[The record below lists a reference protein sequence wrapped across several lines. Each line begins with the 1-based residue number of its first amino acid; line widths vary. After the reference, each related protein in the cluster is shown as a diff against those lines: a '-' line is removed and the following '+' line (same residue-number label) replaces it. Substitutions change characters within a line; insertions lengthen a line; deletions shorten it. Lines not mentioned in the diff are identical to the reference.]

1 MPNLK
6 IVIDGAYQ
14 WLDAAVIDAANNKTA
29 LDLQGVPATAHVAVN
44 PGQYARLVI
53 HASADPDTRIT
64 ADILRGEKSVCLKRY
79 YKVGGD
85 GHLDRVVTFDPD
97 A

>member
-6 IVIDGAYQ
+6 IVIEGAYR
-14 WLDAAVIDAANNKTA
+14 WIDAAAIDAANSKTA
-29 LDLQGVPATAHVAVN
+29 LDLQGVPATAHVTIN
-44 PGQYARLVI
+44 SGQFARLVI

-79 YKVGGD
+79 YNVGEN
-85 GHLDRVVTFDPD
+85 GHLDRVITFDPD

>member
-6 IVIDGAYQ
+6 IVIEGIYQ
-14 WLDAAVIDAANNKTA
+14 WIDVAVIDAADKKTA
-29 LDLQGVPATAHVAVN
+29 IVLNGVPATAHVEVKS
-44 PGQYARLVI
+44 GLLARLVI

-79 YKVGGD
+79 YKVGEN
-85 GHLDRVVTFDPD
+85 GHLDRVITFDPD